1 MELIEKTAKE
11 ASTFFQNFF
20 NYEVVGDGLLQKI
33 DPRIKMPGLI
43 SLVVASVSTFSSEK
57 LILLLSSLVILLAVS
72 RIPLRIYVSRIW
84 MIPLFSFVI
93 VLPHTFMASV
103 GYEYAL
109 LFTFRVF
116 LAVSFLTLIMLT
128 TRFSDVLYVLRFY
141 KVPDVFVTVL
151 STTYRYIHL
160 MFCELYR
167 MLLAR
172 ESRRIREQSSREIW
186 KHGGKM
192 LGFFFIRAYERAER
206 VHLASIARG
215 YEGRTKVYGKRFRL
229 TANELLFALLI
240 FITLAGWFNA

>member
-11 ASTFFQNFF
+11 ASAFFQNFF
-20 NYEVVGDGLLQKI
+20 SYEVVGSGFLQKI

-43 SLVVASVSTFSSEK
+43 ALVVASVSTFSLEK
-57 LILLLSSLVILLAVS
+57 LILLLLALAILFASSKIS
-72 RIPLRIYVSRIW
+72 FRTYFSRIW

-93 VLPHTFMASV
+93 VLPHVFFTST
-103 GYEYAL
+103 GIEYAL

-116 LAVSFLTLIMLT
+116 LAVSFLTLFMLT
-128 TRFSDVLYVLRFY
+128 TRFSDVLYTLRFY
-141 KVPDVFVTVL
+141 KLPDIFVTIL

-167 MLLAR
+167 LLLAR
-172 ESRRIREQSSREIW
+172 ESRRVRELGSREIW
-186 KHGGKM
+186 RNGGKM

-206 VHLASIARG
+206 VHLASVARG
-215 YEGRTKVYGKRFRL
+215 YDGRTKVYGKCFKL

-240 FITLAGWFNA
+240 CITLAGWFNA